1 MKSDSGK
8 EKGLNVLEDW
18 YLEYHIHKNRP
29 GLLGDVASL
38 LGMLSI
44 NILTVS
50 GVEDKNRGFLLQTDD
65 RQKIPALRSMLR
77 KVENITVTALRQ
89 PTLIDRLALRHGV
102 FIQRECSEENTK
114 TYKFTRDQLGILVDF
129 LGELLKKEG
138 NQVIGIRGMPRV
150 GKTESVVAASV
161 YANKRWSFVSSTLLR
176 QTIRYRLEEDEM
188 ATENMVYIIDGIV
201 STLRSNE
208 QHHSLVREIMR
219 LDAPKVIEHPDIFV
233 RETEFGWEHFDRIIE
248 LRHNPDEE
256 ISYQMITTGFS
267 SFDIS

>member
-1 MKSDSGK
+1 M
-8 EKGLNVLEDW
+8 EDW
-18 YLEYHIHKNRP
+18 YLEYHIHKDRP
-29 GLLGDVASL
+29 GLLGDIASL

-50 GVEDKNRGFLLQTDD
+50 GVEEKKRGFLLRTSD
-65 RQKIPALRSMLR
+65 RQKISALRSMLR

-89 PTLIDRLALRHGV
+89 PTLLDRLALRHGV
-102 FIQRECSEENTK
+102 FIQRESSENTK

-150 GKTESVVAASV
+150 GKTESIVAASV

-176 QTIRYRLEEDEM
+176 QTVRTRLDEDEM
-188 ATENMVYIIDGIV
+188 FADNMVFLLDGIV
-201 STLRSNE
+201 STHRAND
-208 QHHSLVREIMR
+208 QHRSLVREIMR
-219 LDAPKVIEHPDIFV
+219 LNAPKVIEHPDIFV
-233 RETEFGWEHFDRIIE
+233 RETEYGWEHFDRIIE
-248 LRHNPDEE
+248 LRNNPDEE
-256 ISYQMITTGFS
+256 ISYQMIQTGFS

>member
-1 MKSDSGK
+1 M
-8 EKGLNVLEDW
+8 NTLEEEW
-18 YLEYHIHKNRP
+18 YLEYHIHKDRP
-29 GLLGDVASL
+29 GLLGDIASL

-50 GVEDKNRGFLLQTDD
+50 GVEEKNRGFLLRTND
-65 RQKIPALRSMLR
+65 RQKISALRSMLR

-89 PTLIDRLALRHGV
+89 PTLLDRLALRHGV
-102 FIQRECSEENTK
+102 FIQRESSENTK

-161 YANKRWSFVSSTLLR
+161 YAKKRWTFVSSTLLR
-176 QTIRYRLEEDEM
+176 QTVRYRLEEDEM
-188 ATENMVYIIDGIV
+188 AGDGLVYLIDGIV

-219 LDAPKVIEHPDIFV
+219 LEAPKVIEHPDIFV
-233 RETEFGWEHFDRIIE
+233 RETEFGWDYFDRIIE
-248 LRHNPDEE
+248 LRNTPDEE
-256 ISYQMITTGFS
+256 ISYQMIQTGFS